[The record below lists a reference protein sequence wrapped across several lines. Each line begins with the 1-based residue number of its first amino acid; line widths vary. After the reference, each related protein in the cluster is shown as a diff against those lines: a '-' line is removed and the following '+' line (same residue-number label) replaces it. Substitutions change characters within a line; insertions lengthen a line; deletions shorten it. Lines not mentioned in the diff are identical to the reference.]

1 MWLSCDYV
9 ILLSYRYLLQ
19 RLLDVESRDIPVN
32 KKNSKGK
39 VTSAVVTNE
48 KLIHK
53 TKKPPPKLIKVVS
66 TPPLSPL
73 SPPPVIPKSSPK
85 SIVNPGVKG
94 LISTQTRDHIST
106 SLSSDSDKD
115 EKIVQSETK
124 GEEGTNTTPGMMP
137 STLVLVL
144 QYNKYT
150 CMSTCTSVQ

>member
-1 MWLSCDYV
+1 MWLSRDYI

-39 VTSAVVTNE
+39 VTSAIVTNE

-66 TPPLSPL
+66 TPPLSPP
-73 SPPPVIPKSSPK
+73 SPPPPPVIPKSSPK

-115 EKIVQSETK
+115 EKIVQCETK
-124 GEEGTNTTPGMMP
+124 GEEGN
-137 STLVLVL
+137 
-144 QYNKYT
+144 
-150 CMSTCTSVQ
+150 